1 VHLDNM
7 LENKKIL
14 LVVGSLNQGGAEF
27 QLLSLARLLQSRGWD
42 VEVFA
47 LTDYDYFLP
56 FIKKYQI
63 HYSCV
68 ENKGSNIFR
77 VKKAVAAI
85 KSKKPGLVISYIKKV
100 SQVAM
105 LAKIYSGFKF
115 KLIISERTSLVRPWH
130 DLFYFNLANIADKI
144 TVNSIPKLH
153 YINRKFFLLRNKTVF
168 MPNIIDLDKFLNVQ
182 RKKSDDGVIHISYVG
197 RISPEKNLVN
207 LIKAIA
213 DVSAKRE
220 NIRLTL
226 YGAANSKAY
235 MESLVTLVAELKLEK
250 IVSFSGP
257 VKEVTGIYSNTDLLC
272 LVSIFEGFSNVLS
285 EAISCGIPVVASNIE
300 ENRFLVEDGVNGFL
314 AEPADYK
321 SIARAIDKFLS
332 LSTEEIQVMNNE
344 NKQKA
349 IAVFNEEKI
358 YQRYLDIFSETGFLK
373 PGIQAKQL
381 IL

>member
-1 VHLDNM
+1 M

-27 QLLSLARLLQSRGWD
+27 QLLALARLLQSRGLN

-56 FIKKYQI
+56 YVKKHQI
-63 HYSCV
+63 LYSCV
-68 ENKGSNIFR
+68 ENKGSNLYR
-77 VKKAVAAI
+77 VRKAVSVI
-85 KSKKPGLVISYIKKV
+85 KSKKPDLVISYIKKV

-115 KLIISERTSLVRPWH
+115 KLIISERTSLIRPWH

-144 TVNSIPKLH
+144 TVNSIPKLN
-153 YINRKFFLLRNKTVF
+153 YIRRKFFLLRNKIVF

-182 RKKSDDGVIHISYVG
+182 RKTGDEGVVRLSFVG
-197 RISPEKNLVN
+197 RISPEKNLLN
-207 LIKAIA
+207 LIKAVA
-213 DVSAKRE
+213 HVAAGGK
-220 NIRLTL
+220 NIRLAL

-235 MESLVTLVAELKLEK
+235 MESLVALVAELKLET
-250 IVSFSGP
+250 IVSFNGP
-257 VKEVTGIYSNTDLLC
+257 TKEVADIYKNTDLLC

-285 EAISCGIPVVASNIE
+285 EAISCGIPVVASSIE
-300 ENRFLVEDGVNGFL
+300 ENRFLVEDGINGFL
-314 AEPADYK
+314 AEPADHK
-321 SIARAIDKFLS
+321 SIAAAIDKFLS
-332 LSTEEIQVMNNE
+332 LGSEEVQAMSNE

-349 IAVFNEEKI
+349 IAVFDEEKI
-358 YQRYLDIFSETGFLK
+358 YQRYLNIFDEIGFVK
-373 PGIQAKQL
+373 IGVQAKQL